1 VVLAGKSQRAMLGQ
15 PVAEQ
20 YQAVVRTDTAFHY
33 NGQVVDPGDLK
44 VVEANYGYRYSDND
58 LG

>member
-44 VVEANYGYRYSDND
+44 VAEACAYE
-58 LG
+58 